1 MHTKTHNIAAF
12 AHTLSDIPVET
23 AKKVSLMSSEFY
35 VYQSIA
41 RATHEHGVD
50 TMFGLMGD
58 ANLFMVDSF
67 VRDFDGRFVP
77 AAHEGS
83 SILMALAYAHVSGKV
98 GVATVTHGPALTN
111 CMTALTEAAR
121 GHVPM
126 VVLAGDTPMDNPRHL
141 QSIDQRELVKTTGA
155 GFEQLRSSDTVG
167 KDVARA
173 FYRAQV
179 ERRPIVLN
187 MPADFMWQEVTH
199 DVQVLDVFTAPGG
212 VAQGEILDNA
222 IGMIASAR
230 RPLILAGGGAVAAR
244 DQLIRLADRLEAP
257 LATTLKAKGLFNNHP
272 YNIDIFGTLS
282 TPAAY
287 DLIAQS
293 DCIVCF
299 GAALHDF
306 TTDRGKL
313 MKDKRIVQ
321 IDVEPTAIG
330 GGLHPD
336 AALIAD
342 AGLTAE
348 TILYWLDEA
357 EIPPSGFTRE
367 LDIATLTTHP
377 VDTKKTSDG
386 FVNYVDALKR
396 LEDALPKDRVLVTDG
411 GRFMTEV
418 WCRLSVPNP
427 QSFVGTVNFGA
438 IGLGLQEAVGA
449 GLAAPDRPVV
459 LFTGDGG
466 FMMGGINEF
475 NTAVRLGLDL
485 IVIVAN
491 DSAYGAEH
499 IQFIDRKMDPSLT
512 EFHWPSFAEIAKSL
526 GGEGAEVHSA
536 EELETALV
544 ALESRKGPFLIELR
558 LDPHDVP
565 RMRI

>member
-1 MHTKTHNIAAF
+1 MQVETHVYQNIAQSLKD
-12 AHTLSDIPVET
+12 HGVET
-23 AKKVSLMSSEFY
+23 
-35 VYQSIA
+35 I
-41 RATHEHGVD
+41 
-50 TMFGLMGD
+50 FGLMGD

-67 VRDFDGRFVP
+67 VRDCSGRFVP

-83 SILMALAYAHVSGKV
+83 SVLMALAYTHVAGKV

-111 CMTALTEAAR
+111 CMTALTEGAR
-121 GHVPM
+121 GHIPM
-126 VVLAGDTPMDNPRHL
+126 VLLAGDTPVANPRHL
-141 QSIDQRELVKTTGA
+141 QSIDQREVVKATGA
-155 GFEQLRSSDTVG
+155 GFEQMRTPETVAM
-167 KDVARA
+167 DVARA

-187 MPADFMWQEVTH
+187 MPADFMWREAAHTPS
-199 DVQVLDVFTAPGG
+199 VLDVFTAPGG
-212 VAQGEILDNA
+212 VAEGEILDNA

-230 RPLILAGGGAVAAR
+230 RPLILAGAGAVKAR
-244 DQLIRLADRLEAP
+244 EEIIKLADRLEAP
-257 LATTLKAKGLFNNHP
+257 LATTLKAKGLFKDHP

-287 DLIAQS
+287 ELIAQS
-293 DCIVCF
+293 DCIICF
-299 GAALHDF
+299 GASLHDF
-306 TTDRGKL
+306 TTDQGKL

-321 IDVEPTAIG
+321 IDVTPTAIG

-336 AALIAD
+336 AALVAD

-348 TILYWLDEA
+348 TILYWLNEA
-357 EIPPSGFTRE
+357 EIPASGFTRD
-367 LDIATLTTHP
+367 LDIAKLTEHP
-377 VDTKKTSDG
+377 IGPNKTAEG
-386 FVNYVDALKR
+386 CVNYIHALER
-396 LEDALPKDRVLVTDG
+396 LEEVLPKDRLLVTDG

-418 WCRLSVPNP
+418 WVRLSVQGP
-427 QSFVGTVNFGA
+427 QSFVATTNFGS
-438 IGLGLQEAVGA
+438 IGIGLQEAIGA
-449 GLAAPDRPVV
+449 GVAAPEKPVV
-459 LFTGDGG
+459 MFTGDGG

-512 EFHWPSFAEIAKSL
+512 EFHWPSFAEIGASL
-526 GGEGAEVHSA
+526 GGQGYTVRNNA
-536 EELETALV
+536 ELEEAL
-544 ALESRKGPFLIELR
+544 AAIPNRTGPMMIELK

>member
-1 MHTKTHNIAAF
+1 MTTKLH
-12 AHTLSDIPVET
+12 
-23 AKKVSLMSSEFY
+23 

-41 RATHEHGVD
+41 RSIKDHGVE

-67 VRDFDGRFVP
+67 VRDCGGRFVP

-83 SILMALAYAHVSGKV
+83 SVLMALAYIHVSGSV

-111 CMTALTEAAR
+111 CLTAITEGVR
-121 GHVPM
+121 GHLP
-126 VVLAGDTPMDNPRHL
+126 VVLFAGDTPAENPRHL
-141 QSIDQRELVKTTGA
+141 QGIDQRELIKATGA
-155 GFEQLRSSDTVG
+155 GFEQLRTPETVAM
-167 KDVARA
+167 DVARA

-187 MPADFMWQEVTH
+187 MPADFMWQEAAYEKH
-199 DVQVLDVFTAPGG
+199 ILDVFTAPGG
-212 VAQGEILDNA
+212 VAEGGILDEA

-230 RPLILAGGGAVAAR
+230 RPMILAGGGAIDAR
-244 DQLIRLADRLEAP
+244 DQLIKLADRLEAP
-257 LATTLKAKGLFNNHP
+257 LATTLKAKGLFKDHP

-287 DLIAQS
+287 DLIAQT

-299 GAALHDF
+299 GTGLHDF

-321 IDVEPTAIG
+321 VDVEPTAIG
-330 GGLHPD
+330 GALHPD
-336 AALIAD
+336 AALLAD

-348 TILYWLDEA
+348 TILYWLNEA
-357 EIPPSGFTRE
+357 EIPASGFTRE
-367 LDIATLTTHP
+367 LDTASLTAHP
-377 VDTKKTSDG
+377 VDKKTTADG
-386 FVNYVDALKR
+386 FVNYVGALER
-396 LEDALPKDRVLVTDG
+396 FEAALPKDRILVTDG

-418 WCRLSVPNP
+418 WCRISAPDP
-427 QSFVGTVNFGA
+427 KSFVNTANFGS
-438 IGLGLQEAVGA
+438 IGLGLQEAIGA
-449 GLAAPDRPVV
+449 GVAAPDRPVV

-485 IVIVAN
+485 IIIVAN

-499 IQFIDRKMDPSLT
+499 IQFLDRQMDPSLT
-512 EFHWPSFAEIAKSL
+512 TFQWPSFAEVATSL
-526 GGEGAEVHSA
+526 GGTGVEVRSDD
-536 EELETALV
+536 ELQTALN
-544 ALESRKGPFLIELR
+544 ALENRKGPILIELR

>member
-1 MHTKTHNIAAF
+1 
-12 AHTLSDIPVET
+12 
-23 AKKVSLMSSEFY
+23 MSSAFH

-41 RATHEHGVD
+41 RATHEHGVE

-67 VRDFDGRFVP
+67 VRDFGGRFVP

-83 SILMALAYAHVSGKV
+83 SVLMALAYAHVSGKV

-111 CMTALTEAAR
+111 ATTALTEAAR

-126 VVLAGDTPMDNPRHL
+126 VVLAGDTPVDNPRHL
-141 QSIDQRELVKTTGA
+141 QSIDQRELVKVTGA
-155 GFEQLRSSDTVG
+155 GFEQLRAPATVG

-187 MPADFMWQEVTH
+187 MPADFMWEEVEH
-199 DVQVLDVFTAPGG
+199 DVQVLSVFTAPGG
-212 VAQGEILDNA
+212 VAEGDILDNA

-230 RPLILAGGGAVAAR
+230 RPLILAGGGALGAR
-244 DQLIRLADRLEAP
+244 DQLIALADRLEAP
-257 LATTLKAKGLFNNHP
+257 LATTLKAKGLFSDHP
-272 YNIDIFGTLS
+272 NNIDIFGTLS

-299 GAALHDF
+299 GTALHDF

-313 MKDKRIVQ
+313 MKDKRIIQV
-321 IDVEPTAIG
+321 DVEPEAIG

-336 AALIAD
+336 AALVAD
-342 AGLTAE
+342 AALTAE
-348 TILYWLDEA
+348 TIVYWLNEA
-357 EIPPSGFTRE
+357 EIPSSGFTRE
-367 LDIATLTTHP
+367 LDGAALTAHP
-377 VDTKKTSDG
+377 AGPEKAKDG
-386 FVNYVDALKR
+386 YVSYVHALER
-396 LEDALPKDRVLVTDG
+396 LDDALPQDRVLVTDG

-418 WCRLSVPNP
+418 WCRIEVPNP

-438 IGLGLQEAVGA
+438 IGLGLQEAIGA

-512 EFHWPSFAEIAKSL
+512 EFNWPSFAETAVAL
-526 GGEGAEVHSA
+526 GGEGVAVHSK
-536 EELETALV
+536 EELEEAL
-544 ALESRKGPFLIELR
+544 AAMGTRKGPFLLELR

>member
-1 MHTKTHNIAAF
+1 MQGEIREARMTNTIH
-12 AHTLSDIPVET
+12 
-23 AKKVSLMSSEFY
+23 

-41 RATHEHGVD
+41 RATKEHGVE

-67 VRDFDGRFVP
+67 VRDCGGRFVP

-83 SILMALAYAHVSGKV
+83 SVLMAIAYAHVSGKV

-111 CMTALTEAAR
+111 ATTALTEAAR
-121 GHVPM
+121 GHIPL
-126 VVLAGDTPMDNPRHL
+126 VVLAGDTPVDNPRHL
-141 QSIDQRELVKTTGA
+141 QSIDQRELVKVTGA
-155 GFEQLRSSDTVG
+155 GFEQLRTPATVG

-187 MPADFMWQEVTH
+187 MPADFMWQEVSH

-212 VAQGEILDNA
+212 VAEGDTLDNA

-230 RPLILAGGGAVAAR
+230 RPLILAGGGAVHAR
-244 DQLIRLADRLEAP
+244 DQLIALADRLEAP
-257 LATTLKAKGLFNNHP
+257 LATTLKAKGLFNDHP

-287 DLIAQS
+287 ELIAQT
-293 DCIVCF
+293 DCIICF
-299 GAALHDF
+299 GTALHDF

-321 IDVEPTAIG
+321 VDVEPEAIG

-336 AALIAD
+336 AALVAD
-342 AGLTAE
+342 AGLTAQ
-348 TILYWLDEA
+348 TILYWLDQA
-357 EIPPSGFTRE
+357 EVEPSGFTRE
-367 LDIATLTTHP
+367 LDTKTLTAHP
-377 VDTKKTSDG
+377 AGPEKTSEG
-386 FVNYVDALKR
+386 CVSFVHALER
-396 LEDALPKDRVLVTDG
+396 LEEALPQDRVLLTDG
-411 GRFMTEV
+411 GRFMTEI
-418 WCRLSVPNP
+418 WCRISVPNP

-438 IGLGLQEAVGA
+438 IGLGLQEAIGA
-449 GLAAPDRPVV
+449 GIAAPERPVV

-499 IQFIDRKMDPSLT
+499 IQFTDRKMDPSLT
-512 EFHWPSFAEIAKSL
+512 EFNWPSFADVARSL
-526 GGEGAEVHSA
+526 GGTGYEVGSM
-536 EELETALV
+536 E
-544 ALESRKGPFLIELR
+544 ALEEALAGLENRSGPVLIDLR
-558 LDPHDVP
+558 LDPHHVP
-565 RMRI
+565 RMRA

>member
-1 MHTKTHNIAAF
+1 MQVETHVYQNIAQSLKD
-12 AHTLSDIPVET
+12 HGVET
-23 AKKVSLMSSEFY
+23 
-35 VYQSIA
+35 I
-41 RATHEHGVD
+41 
-50 TMFGLMGD
+50 FGLMGD

-67 VRDFDGRFVP
+67 VRDCSGRFVP

-83 SILMALAYAHVSGKV
+83 SVLMALAYTHVAGKV

-111 CMTALTEAAR
+111 CMTALTEGAR
-121 GHVPM
+121 GHIPM
-126 VVLAGDTPMDNPRHL
+126 VLLAGDTRVANPRHL
-141 QSIDQRELVKTTGA
+141 QSIDQREVVKATGA
-155 GFEQLRSSDTVG
+155 GFEQMRAPETVAM
-167 KDVARA
+167 DVARA

-187 MPADFMWQEVTH
+187 MPADFMWREAAHTPS
-199 DVQVLDVFTAPGG
+199 VLDVFTAPGG
-212 VAQGEILDNA
+212 VAEGEILDNA

-230 RPLILAGGGAVAAR
+230 RPLILAGAGAVKAR
-244 DQLIRLADRLEAP
+244 EEIIKLADRLEAP
-257 LATTLKAKGLFNNHP
+257 LATTLKAKGLFKDHP

-287 DLIAQS
+287 ELIAQS
-293 DCIVCF
+293 DCIICF
-299 GAALHDF
+299 GASLHDF
-306 TTDRGKL
+306 TTDQGKL

-321 IDVEPTAIG
+321 VDVTPTAIG

-336 AALIAD
+336 AALVAD

-348 TILYWLDEA
+348 TILYWLNEA
-357 EIPPSGFTRE
+357 EIPASGFTRD
-367 LDIATLTTHP
+367 LDIAKLTEHP
-377 VDTKKTSDG
+377 IGPNKTAEG
-386 FVNYVDALKR
+386 CINYIHALER
-396 LEDALPKDRVLVTDG
+396 LEEVLPKDRLLVTDG

-418 WCRLSVPNP
+418 WVRLSVQGP
-427 QSFVGTVNFGA
+427 QSFVATTNFGS
-438 IGLGLQEAVGA
+438 IGIGLQEAIGA
-449 GLAAPDRPVV
+449 GVAAPEKPVV
-459 LFTGDGG
+459 MFTGDGG

-512 EFHWPSFAEIAKSL
+512 EFHWPSFAEIGASL
-526 GGEGAEVHSA
+526 GGQGYTVRNNA
-536 EELETALV
+536 ELEEAL
-544 ALESRKGPFLIELR
+544 AAIPNRTGPMMIELK

>member
-1 MHTKTHNIAAF
+1 MQ
-12 AHTLSDIPVET
+12 VEN
-23 AKKVSLMSSEFY
+23 Y
-35 VYQSIA
+35 VYQNIA
-41 RATHEHGVD
+41 QSLKDHGVE
-50 TMFGLMGD
+50 TIFGLMGD
-58 ANLFMVDSF
+58 ANLFMVDRF
-67 VRDFDGRFVP
+67 VRDCSGRFVP

-83 SILMALAYAHVSGKV
+83 SVLMALAYTHVADKV

-111 CMTALTEAAR
+111 CMTALTEGAR
-121 GHVPM
+121 GHIPM
-126 VVLAGDTPMDNPRHL
+126 VLLAGDTPVANPRHL
-141 QSIDQRELVKTTGA
+141 QSIDQREVVKATGA
-155 GFEQLRSSDTVG
+155 GFEQMRTPETVAM
-167 KDVARA
+167 DVARA

-187 MPADFMWQEVTH
+187 MPADFMWREAAHTPS
-199 DVQVLDVFTAPGG
+199 VLDVFTAPGG
-212 VAQGEILDNA
+212 VAEGEILDKA

-230 RPLILAGGGAVAAR
+230 RPLILAGAGAVKAR
-244 DQLIRLADRLEAP
+244 EEIVKLADRLEAP
-257 LATTLKAKGLFNNHP
+257 LATTLKAKGLFKDHP

-287 DLIAQS
+287 ELIAQS
-293 DCIVCF
+293 DCIICF
-299 GAALHDF
+299 GASLHDF
-306 TTDRGKL
+306 TTDQGKL

-321 IDVEPTAIG
+321 IDVTPTAIG

-336 AALIAD
+336 AALVAD

-348 TILYWLDEA
+348 TILYWLNEA
-357 EIPPSGFTRE
+357 EIPASGFTRD
-367 LDIATLTTHP
+367 LDIAKLTEHP
-377 VDTKKTSDG
+377 IGPNKTAEG
-386 FVNYVDALKR
+386 CVNYIHALER
-396 LEDALPKDRVLVTDG
+396 LEEVLPKDRLLVTDG

-418 WCRLSVPNP
+418 WVRLSVQGPK
-427 QSFVGTVNFGA
+427 SFVATTNFGS
-438 IGLGLQEAVGA
+438 IGIGLQEAIGA
-449 GLAAPDRPVV
+449 GVAAPEKPVV
-459 LFTGDGG
+459 MFTGDGG

-512 EFHWPSFAEIAKSL
+512 EFHWPSFAEIGASL
-526 GGEGAEVHSA
+526 GGQGYTVRNNA
-536 EELETALV
+536 ELEEAL
-544 ALESRKGPFLIELR
+544 AAIPNRTGPMMIELK

>member
-1 MHTKTHNIAAF
+1 MQ
-12 AHTLSDIPVET
+12 VEN
-23 AKKVSLMSSEFY
+23 Y
-35 VYQSIA
+35 VYQNIA
-41 RATHEHGVD
+41 QSLKDHGVE
-50 TMFGLMGD
+50 TIFGLMGD

-67 VRDFDGRFVP
+67 VRDCSGRFVP

-83 SILMALAYAHVSGKV
+83 SVLMALAYTHVADKV

-111 CMTALTEAAR
+111 CMTALTEGAR
-121 GHVPM
+121 GHIPM
-126 VVLAGDTPMDNPRHL
+126 VLLAGDTPVANPRHL
-141 QSIDQRELVKTTGA
+141 QSIDQREVVKATGA
-155 GFEQLRSSDTVG
+155 GFEQMRTPETVAM
-167 KDVARA
+167 DVARA

-187 MPADFMWQEVTH
+187 MPADFMWREAAHTPS
-199 DVQVLDVFTAPGG
+199 VLDVFTAPGG
-212 VAQGEILDNA
+212 VAEGEILDNA

-230 RPLILAGGGAVAAR
+230 RPLILAGAGAVKAR
-244 DQLIRLADRLEAP
+244 EEIVKLADRLEAP
-257 LATTLKAKGLFNNHP
+257 LATTLKAKGLFKDHP

-287 DLIAQS
+287 ELIAQS
-293 DCIVCF
+293 DCIICF
-299 GAALHDF
+299 GASLHDF
-306 TTDRGKL
+306 TTDQGKL

-321 IDVEPTAIG
+321 IDVTPTAIG

-336 AALIAD
+336 AALVAD

-348 TILYWLDEA
+348 TILYWLNEA
-357 EIPPSGFTRE
+357 EIPTSGFTRD
-367 LDIATLTTHP
+367 LDIAKLTEHP
-377 VDTKKTSDG
+377 IGPNKTAEG
-386 FVNYVDALKR
+386 CVNYIHALER
-396 LEDALPKDRVLVTDG
+396 LEEVLPKDRLLVTDG

-418 WCRLSVPNP
+418 WVRLSVQGPK
-427 QSFVGTVNFGA
+427 SFVATTNFGS
-438 IGLGLQEAVGA
+438 IGIGLQEAIGA
-449 GLAAPDRPVV
+449 GVAAPEKPVV
-459 LFTGDGG
+459 MFTGDGG

-512 EFHWPSFAEIAKSL
+512 EFHWPSFAEIGVSL
-526 GGEGAEVHSA
+526 GGQGYTVRNNA
-536 EELETALV
+536 ELEEAL
-544 ALESRKGPFLIELR
+544 AAIPNRTGPMMIELK

>member
-1 MHTKTHNIAAF
+1 
-12 AHTLSDIPVET
+12 
-23 AKKVSLMSSEFY
+23 MSQGFY
-35 VYQSIA
+35 AYQSIA

-67 VRDFDGRFVP
+67 VRDYGGRFIP

-83 SILMALAYAHVSGKV
+83 SVLMALAYAHVSGKV

-121 GHVPM
+121 GHMPM
-126 VVLAGDTPMDNPRHL
+126 VVLAGDTPVDNPRHL
-141 QSIDQRELVKTTGA
+141 QSIDQREVVKATGA
-155 GFEQLRSSDTVG
+155 GFEQLRTPETIG

-173 FYRAQV
+173 FYRTQV

-187 MPADFMWQEVTH
+187 MPADFMWKEVTH

-212 VAQGEILDNA
+212 VAQGEILDNS

-230 RPLILAGGGAVAAR
+230 RPLILAGGGAVGAR
-244 DQLIRLADRLEAP
+244 DQLIQLADRLEAP

-272 YNIDIFGTLS
+272 YNIDIFGTIS

-299 GAALHDF
+299 GTAFHDF
-306 TTDRGKL
+306 TTDHGKL

-321 IDVEPTAIG
+321 IDVEPAAIG

-336 AALIAD
+336 AALVAD

-348 TILYWLDEA
+348 TILYWLNEA
-357 EIPPSGFTRE
+357 EIPSSGFTRD
-367 LDIATLTTHP
+367 LDIATLNTHP
-377 VDTKKTSDG
+377 AGAKKTSNG
-386 FVNYVDALKR
+386 FVNYVHALER

-427 QSFVGTVNFGA
+427 QSFVCTVNFGA

-459 LFTGDGG
+459 LFSGDGG

-526 GGEGAEVHSA
+526 GGEGIEVHSDA
-536 EELETALV
+536 ELETALV
-544 ALESRKGPFLIELR
+544 ALKNRKGPFLIELR

>member
-1 MHTKTHNIAAF
+1 MTTTH
-12 AHTLSDIPVET
+12 
-23 AKKVSLMSSEFY
+23 

-41 RATHEHGVD
+41 RATQEHGVD

-58 ANLFMVDSF
+58 ANLFMVDAF
-67 VRDFDGRFVP
+67 VREHGGRFIP

-83 SILMALAYAHVSGKV
+83 AVLMALAYAHVSGKV
-98 GVATVTHGPALTN
+98 GVATITHGPALTN
-111 CMTALTEAAR
+111 AMTALTEAAR

-126 VVLAGDTPMDNPRHL
+126 VLLVGDTPVDNPRHL
-141 QSIDQRELVKTTGA
+141 QSIDQREVVKASGA
-155 GFEQLRSSDTVG
+155 GFEQLRSPATTG

-199 DVQVLDVFTAPGG
+199 DMQVLDVFTAPGG
-212 VAQGEILDNA
+212 VAEGDTLDNA

-230 RPLILAGGGAVAAR
+230 RPLILAGAGAIHAR
-244 DQLIRLADRLEAP
+244 DQLIALADRLEAP
-257 LATTLKAKGLFNNHP
+257 LATTLKAKGLFNDHP

-293 DCIVCF
+293 DCIICF
-299 GAALHDF
+299 GTALHDF

-321 IDVEPTAIG
+321 IDVEPEAIG

-336 AALIAD
+336 AALVAD

-348 TILYWLDEA
+348 TILWWLNEA
-357 EIPPSGFTRE
+357 EIAASGFTRE
-367 LDIATLTTHP
+367 LDVPALTAHP
-377 VDTKKTSDG
+377 VGSQKNTEG
-386 FVNYVDALKR
+386 FVNYVHALGR
-396 LEDALPKDRVLVTDG
+396 LEEALPNDRVLVSDG

-418 WCRLSVPNP
+418 WCRISAPNP
-427 QSFVGTVNFGA
+427 QSFVATVNFGA
-438 IGLGLQEAVGA
+438 IGLGLQEAIGA
-449 GLAAPDRPVV
+449 GLGAPERPVV
-459 LFTGDGG
+459 MFSGDGG

-485 IVIVAN
+485 IVIIAN

-499 IQFIDRKMDPSLT
+499 IQFIDRKMDPNLT
-512 EFHWPSFAEIAKSL
+512 EFNWPSFAEVAQSL
-526 GGEGAEVHSA
+526 GGEGVEVSST
-536 EELETALV
+536 EELESAIDAMTA
-544 ALESRKGPFLIELR
+544 RKGPFLMELK
-558 LDPHDVP
+558 LDPNDVP

>member
-1 MHTKTHNIAAF
+1 MTTTH
-12 AHTLSDIPVET
+12 
-23 AKKVSLMSSEFY
+23 

-41 RATHEHGVD
+41 RATQEHGVD

-58 ANLFMVDSF
+58 ANLFMVDAF
-67 VRDFDGRFVP
+67 VREHGGRFIP

-83 SILMALAYAHVSGKV
+83 AVLMALAYAHVSGKV
-98 GVATVTHGPALTN
+98 GVATITHGPALTN
-111 CMTALTEAAR
+111 AMTALTEAAR

-126 VVLAGDTPMDNPRHL
+126 VLLVGDTPVDNPRHL
-141 QSIDQRELVKTTGA
+141 QSIDQREVVKASGA
-155 GFEQLRSSDTVG
+155 GFEQLRSPATTG

-199 DVQVLDVFTAPGG
+199 DMQVLDVFTAPGG
-212 VAQGEILDNA
+212 VAEGDTLDNA

-230 RPLILAGGGAVAAR
+230 RPLILAGAGAIHAR
-244 DQLIRLADRLEAP
+244 DQLIALADRLEAP
-257 LATTLKAKGLFNNHP
+257 LATTLKAKGLFNDHP

-293 DCIVCF
+293 DCIICF
-299 GAALHDF
+299 GTALHDF

-321 IDVEPTAIG
+321 IDVEPEAIG

-336 AALIAD
+336 AALVAD

-348 TILYWLDEA
+348 TILWWLNEA
-357 EIPPSGFTRE
+357 EIAASGFTRE
-367 LDIATLTTHP
+367 LDVPALTAHP
-377 VDTKKTSDG
+377 VGSQKNTEG
-386 FVNYVDALKR
+386 FVNYVHALGR
-396 LEDALPKDRVLVTDG
+396 LEEALPKDRVLVSDG

-418 WCRLSVPNP
+418 WCRISAPNP
-427 QSFVGTVNFGA
+427 QSFVATVNFGA
-438 IGLGLQEAVGA
+438 IGLGLQEAIGA
-449 GLAAPDRPVV
+449 GLGAPERPVV
-459 LFTGDGG
+459 MFSGDGG

-485 IVIVAN
+485 IVIIAN

-512 EFHWPSFAEIAKSL
+512 EFNWPSFAEVAQSL
-526 GGEGAEVHSA
+526 GGEGVEVSCT
-536 EELETALV
+536 EELESAIDAMTA
-544 ALESRKGPFLIELR
+544 RKGPFLMELK
-558 LDPHDVP
+558 LDPNDVP

>member
-1 MHTKTHNIAAF
+1 M
-12 AHTLSDIPVET
+12 
-23 AKKVSLMSSEFY
+23 SLQNH

-41 RATHEHGVD
+41 RAAKDHGTT

-67 VRDFDGRFVP
+67 VRECGGHFVP

-83 SILMALAYAHVSGKV
+83 TILMASAYAHVSGKV
-98 GVATVTHGPALTN
+98 GVATVTHGPALSN
-111 CMTALTEAAR
+111 CVTALTEVVR
-121 GHVPM
+121 GHVPI
-126 VVLAGDTPMDNPRHL
+126 VVLAGDTPADNPRHL
-141 QSIDQRELVKTTGA
+141 QSTDQRELVTVTGA
-155 GFEQLRSSDTVG
+155 GFEQLRTPETAG
-167 KDVARA
+167 EDVARA

-179 ERRPIVLN
+179 ERRPVVLN
-187 MPADFMWQEVTH
+187 MPADFMWQEA
-199 DVQVLDVFTAPGG
+199 DYDIQVLDVFTKPGG
-212 VAQGEILDNA
+212 VAEGEILDNA

-230 RPLILAGGGAVAAR
+230 RPLILAGGGAVPAR
-244 DQLIRLADRLEAP
+244 DQLIQLADRLEAP
-257 LATTLKAKGLFNNHP
+257 LATTLRAKGLFKDHP

-299 GAALHDF
+299 GTALHDF

-321 IDVEPTAIG
+321 IDTDPKAIG

-336 AALIAD
+336 AALVAD
-342 AGLTAE
+342 AGSAAE
-348 TILYWLDEA
+348 TILYWLNEA
-357 EIPPSGFTRE
+357 EIPASGFTRE
-367 LDIATLTTHP
+367 LDVATLTAHAP
-377 VDTKKTSDG
+377 GSRKTADG
-386 FVNYVDALKR
+386 FVNYVHALER
-396 LEDALPKDRVLVTDG
+396 LEDALPKDRILVTDG

-418 WCRLSVPNP
+418 WCRLSVPDP
-427 QSFVGTVNFGA
+427 QSFVSTVNYGA
-438 IGLGLQEAVGA
+438 IGLGLQEAIGAGVGA
-449 GLAAPDRPVV
+449 PGRPIV
-459 LFTGDGG
+459 LFSGDGG

-485 IVIVAN
+485 IVIIAN

-499 IQFIDRKMDPSLT
+499 IQFMDRKMDPSLT
-512 EFHWPSFAEIAKSL
+512 EFQWPSFADIAKSL
-526 GGEGAEVHSA
+526 GGDGIEVRSRDQ
-536 EELETALV
+536 LETALEAV
-544 ALESRKGPFLIELR
+544 KTRNGPFLIELR
-558 LDPHDVP
+558 LDPIDVP

>member
-1 MHTKTHNIAAF
+1 
-12 AHTLSDIPVET
+12 
-23 AKKVSLMSSEFY
+23 MSPKNY

-41 RATHEHGVD
+41 RAVKDHGTT

-67 VRDFDGRFVP
+67 VRDSGGHFIP
-77 AAHEGS
+77 AAHEGNT
-83 SILMALAYAHVSGKV
+83 ILMASAYARVSGNV
-98 GVATVTHGPALTN
+98 GVATVTHGPALSN

-121 GHVPM
+121 GHAPLVI
-126 VVLAGDTPMDNPRHL
+126 LAGDTPADNPRHL
-141 QSIDQRELVKTTGA
+141 QSINQRDLVNVTGA
-155 GFEQLRSSDTVG
+155 GFEQLRTPATVG

-187 MPADFMWQEVTH
+187 MPADFMWQEA
-199 DVQVLDVFTAPGG
+199 DYDIQVLDVFTAPGG
-212 VAQGEILDNA
+212 VAEGDILDNA

-244 DQLIRLADRLEAP
+244 NQLIQLADRLEAP
-257 LATTLKAKGLFNNHP
+257 LATTLQAKGLFIDHP

-293 DCIVCF
+293 DCIICF
-299 GAALHDF
+299 GTALHDF

-313 MKDKRIVQ
+313 MKDKRIIQV
-321 IDVEPTAIG
+321 DVDPTAIG

-336 AALIAD
+336 VALVAD
-342 AGLTAE
+342 AGLTADK
-348 TILYWLDEA
+348 IVYWLDEA
-357 EIPPSGFTRE
+357 EIPASGFTRE
-367 LDIATLTTHP
+367 LEAATLTLHP
-377 VDTKKTSDG
+377 PGSGKAAEGVI
-386 FVNYVDALKR
+386 NYVYALER

-427 QSFVGTVNFGA
+427 QSFVSTVNFGA

-449 GLAAPDRPVV
+449 GLAAPDRPIV
-459 LFTGDGG
+459 LFSGDGG

-475 NTAVRLGLDL
+475 NTAVRLNLDL
-485 IVIVAN
+485 IVIIAN

-499 IQFIDRKMDPSLT
+499 IQFVDRKMDPSLT
-512 EFHWPSFAEIAKSL
+512 EFQWPSFVDIAKSL
-526 GGEGAEVHSA
+526 GGDGIEVRSEEQLAEA
-536 EELETALV
+536 IV
-544 ALESRKGPFLIELR
+544 ALENRSGPFLIELR
-558 LDPHDVP
+558 LDPADVP

>member
-1 MHTKTHNIAAF
+1 MQ
-12 AHTLSDIPVET
+12 VET
-23 AKKVSLMSSEFY
+23 Y
-35 VYQSIA
+35 VYQNIA
-41 RATHEHGVD
+41 QSLKDHGVE
-50 TMFGLMGD
+50 TIFGLMGD
-58 ANLFMVDSF
+58 ANLFLVDSF
-67 VRDFDGRFVP
+67 VRDCSGRFVP

-83 SILMALAYAHVSGKV
+83 SVLMALAYTHVAGKV

-111 CMTALTEAAR
+111 CMTALTEGAR
-121 GHVPM
+121 GHIPM
-126 VVLAGDTPMDNPRHL
+126 VLLAGDTPVANPRHL
-141 QSIDQRELVKTTGA
+141 QSIDQREVVKATGA
-155 GFEQLRSSDTVG
+155 GFEQMRTPETVAM
-167 KDVARA
+167 DVARA

-187 MPADFMWQEVTH
+187 MPADFMWREAAHTPS
-199 DVQVLDVFTAPGG
+199 VLDVFTAPGG
-212 VAQGEILDNA
+212 VAEGKILDNA

-230 RPLILAGGGAVAAR
+230 RPLILAGAGAVKAR
-244 DQLIRLADRLEAP
+244 EEIIKLADRLEAP
-257 LATTLKAKGLFNNHP
+257 LATTLKAKGLFKDHP

-287 DLIAQS
+287 ELIAQS
-293 DCIVCF
+293 DCIICF
-299 GAALHDF
+299 GASLHDF
-306 TTDRGKL
+306 TTDQGKL

-321 IDVEPTAIG
+321 IDVTPTAIG

-336 AALIAD
+336 AALVAD

-348 TILYWLDEA
+348 TILYWLNEA
-357 EIPPSGFTRE
+357 EIPASGFTRD
-367 LDIATLTTHP
+367 LDIAKLTEHP
-377 VDTKKTSDG
+377 IGPNKTAEG
-386 FVNYVDALKR
+386 CVNYIHALER
-396 LEDALPKDRVLVTDG
+396 LEEVLPKDRLLVTDG

-418 WCRLSVPNP
+418 WVRLSVQGPK
-427 QSFVGTVNFGA
+427 SFVATTNFGS
-438 IGLGLQEAVGA
+438 IGIGLQEAIGA
-449 GLAAPDRPVV
+449 GVAAPEKPVV
-459 LFTGDGG
+459 MFTGDGG

-512 EFHWPSFAEIAKSL
+512 EFHWPSFAEIGASL
-526 GGEGAEVHSA
+526 GGQGYTVRNNA
-536 EELETALV
+536 ELEEAL
-544 ALESRKGPFLIELR
+544 AAIPNRTGPMMIELK

>member
-1 MHTKTHNIAAF
+1 MQ
-12 AHTLSDIPVET
+12 VEN
-23 AKKVSLMSSEFY
+23 Y
-35 VYQSIA
+35 VYQNIA
-41 RATHEHGVD
+41 QSLKDHGVE
-50 TMFGLMGD
+50 TIFGLMGD

-67 VRDFDGRFVP
+67 VRDCSGRFVP

-83 SILMALAYAHVSGKV
+83 SVLMALAYTHVADKV

-111 CMTALTEAAR
+111 CMTALTEGAR
-121 GHVPM
+121 GHIPM
-126 VVLAGDTPMDNPRHL
+126 VLLAGDTPVANPRHL
-141 QSIDQRELVKTTGA
+141 QSIDQREVVKATGA
-155 GFEQLRSSDTVG
+155 GFEQMRTPETVAM
-167 KDVARA
+167 DVARA

-187 MPADFMWQEVTH
+187 MPADFMWREAAHTPS
-199 DVQVLDVFTAPGG
+199 VLDVFTAPGG
-212 VAQGEILDNA
+212 VAEGEILDNA

-230 RPLILAGGGAVAAR
+230 RPLILAGAGAVKAR
-244 DQLIRLADRLEAP
+244 EEIIKLADRLEAP
-257 LATTLKAKGLFNNHP
+257 LATTLKAKGLFKDHP

-287 DLIAQS
+287 ELIAQS
-293 DCIVCF
+293 DCIICF
-299 GAALHDF
+299 GASLHDF
-306 TTDRGKL
+306 TTDQGKL

-321 IDVEPTAIG
+321 IDVTPTAIG

-336 AALIAD
+336 AALVAD

-348 TILYWLDEA
+348 TILYWLNEA
-357 EIPPSGFTRE
+357 EIPASGFTRD
-367 LDIATLTTHP
+367 LDIAKLTEHP
-377 VDTKKTSDG
+377 IGPNKTAEG
-386 FVNYVDALKR
+386 CVNYIHALER
-396 LEDALPKDRVLVTDG
+396 LEEVLPKDRLLVTDG

-418 WCRLSVPNP
+418 WVRLSVQGPK
-427 QSFVGTVNFGA
+427 SFVATTNFGS
-438 IGLGLQEAVGA
+438 IGIGLQEAIGA
-449 GLAAPDRPVV
+449 GVAAPEKPVV
-459 LFTGDGG
+459 MFTGDGG

-512 EFHWPSFAEIAKSL
+512 EFHWPSFAEIGVSL
-526 GGEGAEVHSA
+526 GGQGYTVRNNA
-536 EELETALV
+536 ELEEAL
-544 ALESRKGPFLIELR
+544 AAIPNRTGPMMIELK

>member
-1 MHTKTHNIAAF
+1 MSNTMH
-12 AHTLSDIPVET
+12 
-23 AKKVSLMSSEFY
+23 

-41 RATHEHGVD
+41 RAVCDHGVD

-67 VRDFDGRFVP
+67 VRDCGGRFVP

-83 SILMALAYAHVSGKV
+83 SVLMALAYAHVAGKV

-111 CMTALTEAAR
+111 CITALTEGAR
-121 GHVPM
+121 GHTPM
-126 VVLAGDTPMDNPRHL
+126 VLLAGDTPVSNPRHL
-141 QSIDQRELVKTTGA
+141 QSVDQRELVKSTGA
-155 GFEQLRSSDTVG
+155 GFEQVRAPETVSM
-167 KDVARA
+167 DVARA

-179 ERRPIVLN
+179 EHRPIVLN
-187 MPADFMWQEVTH
+187 MPADYMWLEVTH
-199 DVQVLDVFTAPGG
+199 EAKALDVFTAPGG
-212 VAQGEILDNA
+212 VAQGNILDEA

-244 DQLIRLADRLEAP
+244 EQLIRLADRLEAP
-257 LATTLKAKGLFNNHP
+257 LATTLKAKGLFNSHP

-287 DLIAQS
+287 ELIAQS

-299 GAALHDF
+299 GTGLHDF
-306 TTDRGKL
+306 TTDHGKL
-313 MKDKRIVQ
+313 MKGKRIIQV
-321 IDVEPTAIG
+321 DVEPSAIG

-336 AALIAD
+336 AALVAD

-348 TILYWLDEA
+348 TILYWLNEA

-367 LDIATLTTHP
+367 LDIETLTAHP
-377 VDTKKTSDG
+377 VGPNKTAEG
-386 FVNYVDALKR
+386 CINYVYALER

-418 WCRLSVPNP
+418 WCRISVPDP
-427 QSFVGTVNFGA
+427 QSFVGTPNFGS
-438 IGLGLQEAVGA
+438 IGLGLQEAIGA
-449 GLAAPDRPVV
+449 GLAVQDRPVV
-459 LFTGDGG
+459 LFIGDGG

-499 IQFIDRKMDPSLT
+499 IQFLDRKMDPSLT
-512 EFHWPSFAEIAKSL
+512 EFHWPSFAEVATSL
-526 GGEGAEVHSA
+526 GGQGIEVRSKA
-536 EELETALV
+536 ELEMAIS
-544 ALESRKGPFLIELR
+544 ALETRKTPILIELR

-565 RMRI
+565 RMRT